1 MAESSSSSQSSSSR
15 TPAASSPAPTSDDP
29 ASTVSRIN
37 ARIIGICVAAAQ
49 WVANFFIS
57 TTFPS
62 FSSISLTFAYGFYA
76 FFALLSLI
84 FVFFRVPETKGKE
97 LEEMEDLTV

>member
-1 MAESSSSSQSSSSR
+1 MRFFPRLLLSHLLVILLAV
-15 TPAASSPAPTSDDP
+15 A
-29 ASTVSRIN
+29 
-37 ARIIGICVAAAQ
+37 AAAQ

-76 FFALLSLI
+76 VFALLSFL

-97 LEEMEDLTV
+97 LEEMEDLAV

>member
-1 MAESSSSSQSSSSR
+1 
-15 TPAASSPAPTSDDP
+15 
-29 ASTVSRIN
+29 
-37 ARIIGICVAAAQ
+37 
-49 WVANFFIS
+49 VANFFIS

-76 FFALLSLI
+76 FFALLSLV